1 MRGLHV
7 VRVSGPG
14 PGKSIHGTQ
23 NQRSDDVHRLL
34 DVPLCGE

>member
-14 PGKSIHGTQ
+14 PGKNIHGTQ